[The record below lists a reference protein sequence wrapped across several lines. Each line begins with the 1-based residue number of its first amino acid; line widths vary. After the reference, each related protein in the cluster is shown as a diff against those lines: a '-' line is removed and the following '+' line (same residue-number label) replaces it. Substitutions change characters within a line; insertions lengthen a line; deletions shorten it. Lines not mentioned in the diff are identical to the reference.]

1 MSTRKRL
8 LLSLGSIAVMI
19 AFGCLVAGCGYH
31 MRADGAPVGIDIGS
45 LAIPLVESTSS
56 TMGFEADFTRVLRQE
71 FISHA
76 QVSLVPEA
84 RAQTVLYGTISEIT
98 TSALSYDTQEV
109 SIKGE
114 SRTFSVTS
122 SRRLKIKLDMRL
134 VERATGKIIWRDRN
148 MEERARFSLGD
159 DPLETRFNQQKALE
173 IMALDLAKR
182 IYLKTM
188 ERF

>member
-1 MSTRKRL
+1 MSSRKRL
-8 LLSLGSIAVMI
+8 LFPLWLIAAMI
-19 AFGCLVAGCGYH
+19 ALGGLVSGCGYH
-31 MRADGAPVGIDIGS
+31 MRADGVPVGIEIGS

-76 QVSLVPEA
+76 QVSIVPEE
-84 RAQTVLYGTISEIT
+84 RAQTVLSGTIYEIAT
-98 TSALSYDTQEV
+98 DALSYETQ
-109 SIKGE
+109 GE
-114 SRTFSVTS
+114 TIGGNYTTYSVTS

-134 VERATGKIIWRDRN
+134 TERATEKVIWRDRN
-148 MEERARFSLGD
+148 MEERASFSLGD
-159 DPLETRFNQQKALE
+159 DPLETRYRQQKALE
-173 IMALDLAKR
+173 AMARDLAKR